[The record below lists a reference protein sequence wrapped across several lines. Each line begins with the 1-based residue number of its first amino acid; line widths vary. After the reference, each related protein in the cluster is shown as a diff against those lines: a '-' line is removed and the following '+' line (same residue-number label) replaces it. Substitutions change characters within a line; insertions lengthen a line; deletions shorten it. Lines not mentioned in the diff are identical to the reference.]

1 MYPIPPIAEPTFA
14 DVPSEVSIAP
24 ASANPMVASLKKFSH
39 LHWYPPSPPKLVMVP
54 EPVCP
59 KPDQE

>member
-39 LHWYPPSPPKLVMVP
+39 LQANKTLAELLEREQKV
-54 EPVCP
+54 
-59 KPDQE
+59 DAQ